1 MSITEKQ
8 LIHELAKEYTFRNFD
23 FNNGTPEEL
32 YESYK
37 EANSKITTVVDEENS
52 KIVQENLNSFLEM
65 NM

>member
-52 KIVQENLNSFLEM
+52 KIAQENLNSFLEM